1 MIDVISSQNCQE
13 FLKEK
18 CKKLKSNP
26 TQTHQEKVKPEVFP
40 NEVFQNTVFT
50 KPNWEH
56 WKRQGCKKSMMAI
69 LKNIEAFDN
78 HIGDPFCRK
87 FNFDFDWTSKLYLD
101 CADVKNHCK
110 ET

>member
-1 MIDVISSQNCQE
+1 MIDVISLQNCQE

-50 KPNWEH
+50 KPNWE
-56 WKRQGCKKSMMAI
+56 
-69 LKNIEAFDN
+69 L
-78 HIGDPFCRK
+78 
-87 FNFDFDWTSKLYLD
+87 
-101 CADVKNHCK
+101 
-110 ET
+110 